1 MKAIILAA
9 GMATRLRPV
18 TDNLPKCLLTI
29 GGKTIIRRQVDT
41 LLNEGVEEIFVVTGF
56 RSELVEQHIDFYYPG
71 KKIRVIKNKD
81 YESTGPAY
89 SLWCAGEILGK
100 SETIYLNGDLVSD
113 PRVIKNLIESD
124 KGSITAVSRNP
135 WDLEQVKVSINR
147 DQSVSALGKW
157 IEAGKS
163 YGEFVG
169 ATKMSKEFGLSLKLV
184 LENLK
189 KNNSLANK
197 FAADALNETL
207 SKAESGLMYIHDVT
221 DYKTMEID
229 TILDL
234 KTAGKMWRHKTIGKL
249 ETVMRVA
256 LARIVNI
263 ASFMLPRSNRK
274 MIFIGWH
281 SNQGSE
287 IFADNSKYLFLHA
300 YNEYKET
307 VRPIWISKDRNMAQI
322 LRSAGMEACY
332 VYSIAGIWHALT
344 SGFTIIDSHLS
355 RDNWQFAGRSK
366 VIQLWHGKGM
376 KKSGLVQN
384 ASIGKLGKFISP
396 ELHRKPALLAASS
409 DFTATLMS
417 DIFRVPRNKVIVT
430 GLPRNDALFRDIA
443 GSKVG
448 VDEKCAAIISG
459 FKKEGASKIIAYMP
473 TFRRN
478 SSNPLD
484 QLNLE
489 EINEMLENK
498 NFRMIINLHP
508 KFSSMRYEDLS
519 RWKNIKV
526 VNAGHDIYPLLKG
539 IDSMITDYSSVYVD
553 YLLLDHPIIFYTYD
567 RESYEKETG
576 LYEDFDDLTPGPHIK
591 TSSEL
596 VKAIASYDDTL
607 WKGKRRE
614 VTDKLHTFK
623 DGEASSR
630 ILQEIIMRFDLEKPS
645 R

>member
-124 KGSITAVSRNP
+124 KGSITAVSRNQ
-135 WDLEQVKVSINR
+135 WDLEQVKVSINP

-157 IEAGKS
+157 IEARKS

-169 ATKMSKEFGLSLKLV
+169 ATKMSKEFGFSLKLV
-184 LENLK
+184 LENLD

-207 SKAESGLMYIHDVT
+207 SQAESGLMYIHDVT
-221 DYKTMEID
+221 NYKTIEID

-249 ETVMRVA
+249 VTAIRVI
-256 LARIVNI
+256 LAIIVNI
-263 ASFMLPRSNRK
+263 ASFMFPRSNRK
-274 MIFIGWH
+274 MVFIGWH
-281 SNQGSE
+281 SDRGSE

-300 YNEYKET
+300 HNEYKET
-307 VRPIWISKDRNMAQI
+307 IRPIWISKDRNMAQI
-322 LRSAGMEACY
+322 LKSAGMEACY

-355 RDNWQFAGRSK
+355 RDDWQFAGRSK

-376 KKSGLVQN
+376 KRSGLVQN
-384 ASIGKLGKFISP
+384 AGSGKLGKFISL
-396 ELHRKPALLAASS
+396 ELHRKPTLLVASS

-430 GLPRNDALFRDIA
+430 GLPRNDALFRDIT
-443 GSKVG
+443 GSKIG
-448 VDEKCAAIISG
+448 VDEKCAAIISE

-484 QLNLE
+484 QLDLDE
-489 EINEMLENK
+489 MNEALGKN
-498 NFRMIINLHP
+498 NFRMIISLHP

-526 VNAGHDIYPLLKG
+526 VNAGHDIYPLFKN
-539 IDSMITDYSSVYVD
+539 IDMLITDYSSLYVD
-553 YLLLDHPIIFYTYD
+553 YLLLDRPIIFYTYD

-596 VKAIASYDDTL
+596 VKAIASYDDSL
-607 WKGKRRE
+607 WKEKRRE
-614 VTDKLHTFK
+614 ATDKLHTFK
-623 DGEASSR
+623 DGGASSR
-630 ILQEIIMRFDLEKPS
+630 ILKEITARFKLERPS